1 MRTVTMHLFLND
13 GVDDAFVSCQVGSD
27 GSLLEVHRSTTDW
40 IDRDALA
47 ETARV
52 IVHRL
57 FPVEVLDTDEDAA
70 D

>member
-1 MRTVTMHLFLND
+1 MRTVVMHLFLND
-13 GVDDAFVSCQVGSD
+13 GVDDAFVSCKVGAD
-27 GSLLEVHRSTTDW
+27 GSVLEVHRSTTDW

-52 IVHRL
+52 IVDRL
-57 FPVEVLDTDEDAA
+57 FPVEVLEDGEEAA